1 MIPAATK
8 SKINESYDG
17 GSDSGLDF
25 DYRSK
30 NKNKI
35 MVTGPIVDICGDQMA
50 AIMWQNVKDQLIL
63 PFLDIKLIKFDLSI

>member
-1 MIPAATK
+1 MSQNTAYEPKKKETELIPAATK

-50 AIMWQNVKDQLIL
+50 AIMW
-63 PFLDIKLIKFDLSI
+63 